1 MQPTKTVRNVPGN
14 FSEAGVRV
22 SGQSA
27 TERYVAKAAQ
37 TIKLEKSVLGKV
49 DTSLCNRGDR
59 IKFGKLGGA

>member
-14 FSEAGVRV
+14 FSEAGVPF

-27 TERYVAKAAQ
+27 TEGYVAKVAQ

-49 DTSLCNRGDR
+49 DTSLVQSW
-59 IKFGKLGGA
+59 